1 MQYMSEIIS
10 LIIGAVAGSLITF
23 SITKKSASRGGTLV
37 DQSRSNSGGGD
48 IVGGNKT
55 ERK

>member
-10 LIIGAVAGSLITF
+10 LIVGAIAGSLVTF
-23 SITKKSASRGGTLV
+23 SITKKSASKGGTLV

-48 IVGGNKT
+48 IVGGNKSG
-55 ERK
+55 RK